1 MVVPGSCNAS
11 MHDMHRDHHL
21 PNRPMAR
28 CTSKQR
34 LQAPY
39 LTLPLPSF
47 CRSTNLQAQM
57 SAKALRRA
65 AQEAEERAAVEAAHR
80 AEQEHSRRVQDAL
93 RQGPP
98 QQWHGLR
105 KHEW

>member
-1 MVVPGSCNAS
+1 
-11 MHDMHRDHHL
+11 
-21 PNRPMAR
+21 
-28 CTSKQR
+28 
-34 LQAPY
+34 
-39 LTLPLPSF
+39 
-47 CRSTNLQAQM
+47 M